1 MAVVSFGLP
10 DHEGIDPMDGTSPAS
25 QITAAGALVSSV
37 WESCTGHTCANL
49 AYLSVILT
57 V

>member
-1 MAVVSFGLP
+1 MAVVSLGLP

-25 QITAAGALVSSV
+25 QITAAGALGSSV